1 MPQLFSSST
10 GFLSYG
16 TPGDTRLRLRPHLA
30 TELWLRTLEGL
41 VTQILHRMRL
51 LASYTCLHVVGD

>member
-30 TELWLRTLEGL
+30 TELWLRT
-41 VTQILHRMRL
+41 
-51 LASYTCLHVVGD
+51 